1 MAKIDEVKEFINFL
15 KSIFI
20 TLVVI
25 ETSLIAYSFQTYL
38 VKNQTINLYAIIVL
52 VLIIIFA
59 IIIGCIF
66 IRILK
71 EIKKLKDL

>member
-52 VLIIIFA
+52 VLIIILA